1 MFRPSDP
8 LGLAPAQTRR
18 LGPARSQ
25 RRKEGE
31 DQGEGQGRPFSEQN
45 LTDPQQSQALPAR
58 TAGRQVLPTSPWPR
72 GAESAWRAAGVRG
85 CSQTSAQGLDTT
97 WDTCLPGTPPTPG
110 LDQVLVQG
118 GQLQE
123 PPPLSS
129 VPKRPFAPALAFHP
143 PPGPGAGSHPGTR
156 GVEDVC
162 CCRGLRRAHPQ
173 DQPGPTHGHLARPL
187 DVEVP
192 GRDARG
198 HGGCRR
204 SRGVAP
210 APSGEGLPS
219 WGRRRRLGL
228 LFEAAGKAGVQL
240 PGASSRAGSG
250 ANPQRAEGKTAL
262 SPGPPSQGL
271 TEGKFAVTSDA

>member
-1 MFRPSDP
+1 MAPRGRERLEGSWGQGLQPDQRSGPGHNLGHLPSRDPSDP
-8 LGLAPAQTRR
+8 GV
-18 LGPARSQ
+18 GPS
-25 RRKEGE
+25 
-31 DQGEGQGRPFSEQN
+31 
-45 LTDPQQSQALPAR
+45 
-58 TAGRQVLPTSPWPR
+58 AGSR
-72 GAESAWRAAGVRG
+72 GAVAGAP
-85 CSQTSAQGLDTT
+85 S
-97 WDTCLPGTPPTPG
+97 
-110 LDQVLVQG
+110 
-118 GQLQE
+118 
-123 PPPLSS
+123 LSS
-129 VPKRPFAPALAFHP
+129 VPKWPFAPVLAFHP

-156 GVEDVC
+156 GVEDVR

-173 DQPGPTHGHLARPL
+173 DQPGPTRGHLARPL

-204 SRGVAP
+204 SRGAAP

>member
-1 MFRPSDP
+1 MRTRARVRAGPFLNKTSLTLSRARPF
-8 LGLAPAQTRR
+8 LPALQAGRCFPR
-18 LGPARSQ
+18 LHGPAGPRAP
-25 RRKEGE
+25 G
-31 DQGEGQGRPFSEQN
+31 GQLGSGAAARP
-45 LTDPQQSQALPAR
+45 ALR
-58 TAGRQVLPTSPWPR
+58 
-72 GAESAWRAAGVRG
+72 AWT
-85 CSQTSAQGLDTT
+85 Q
-97 WDTCLPGTPPTPG
+97 PGTPAFPG
-110 LDQVLVQG
+110 PLRPWGWTKCWFKG
-118 GQLQE
+118 GSCRS

-173 DQPGPTHGHLARPL
+173 DQPGPTRGHLARPL

-204 SRGVAP
+204 SRGAAP